1 MDEVVGCKLRK
12 DLIAVVLKEKI
23 SIHNFKDLS
32 LFDSFK
38 TIENPSGICAV
49 ADKGD
54 FLIAAPSTKRGFVQ
68 VLSCAEPK
76 QNIEVEAYNNE
87 SISKIMLTSDG
98 TVMAVAPESG
108 TTIKLFNPIS
118 N

>member
-1 MDEVVGCKLRK
+1 MDEVVGCKLRR
-12 DLIAVVLKEKI
+12 DLIAVVLKQKI

-38 TIENPSGICAV
+38 TLENPNSICAITE
-49 ADKGD
+49 KGD
-54 FLIAAPSTKRGFVQ
+54 FLVAAPSTKRGFVQ
-68 VLSCAEPK
+68 VISCGEIK
-76 QNIEVEAYNNE
+76 QNIEVEAYYNE
-87 SISKIMLTSDG
+87 NVSKIMLTSDG
-98 TVMAVAPESG
+98 SVMAIAPESG

>member
-12 DLIAVVLKEKI
+12 DLIAVVLKQKI

-32 LFDSFK
+32 LFESF
-38 TIENPSGICAV
+38 TTYENPNAICAV

-54 FLIAAPSTKRGFVQ
+54 YLVAAPSTKRGYVQ

-76 QNIEVEAYNNE
+76 
-87 SISKIMLTSDG
+87 
-98 TVMAVAPESG
+98 
-108 TTIKLFNPIS
+108 
-118 N
+118 